1 MQELT
6 DTARAAPDAVA
17 PKREVRLLA
26 LREVL
31 ERTTFSRAKLYEE
44 MSHKRFPRP
53 ISLSPGRRAWPE
65 SVVTDWIESKIA
77 EAA

>member
-1 MQELT
+1 MHGLP
-6 DTARAAPDAVA
+6 DTIPAAPEAIER
-17 PKREVRLLA
+17 KREERLLA
-26 LREVL
+26 LPDVL

-44 MSHKRFPRP
+44 MSKGRFPRP
-53 ISLSPGRRAWPE
+53 ISLSPGRRAWPA